1 MNYHIERNGEPLG
14 IYAEEDIPEALFTG
28 DVKLTDLAWCE
39 GMEGW
44 AAVSELV
51 EIEELPPQQVRPQGP
66 RRPPSFVK
74 GAPAAASSSRP
85 TFLPP
90 PPPPSVFAKPKAE
103 ESSGYAI
110 VSLALGISSLCAG
123 LVTGLPAI
131 IFGIVALKK
140 IKASRGRQGGR
151 GLAIGGMAAGL
162 VLGLCGT
169 ALLAALLVPAYE
181 AVQVRA
187 RLMQSATHAR
197 QIVIAMKSYASDNG
211 GLYPDADPRVSPA
224 NSNQAFRELFKRRY
238 LQDESIFATPSGEGD
253 PDNDIGTPPDFAD
266 ALQRRENGWA
276 MSKGMSDAVPG
287 AAPLIFEAPTIAV
300 WPPRWRVTSVS
311 DPGDVERPLGKV
323 VIGHNDGSVASES
336 LQRPRAF
343 EPVPLLPVADGSSL
357 FDLVP
362 SKEMLLPDR

>member
-1 MNYHIERNGEPLG
+1 MNYHVERNGEPLG
-14 IYAEEDIPEALFTG
+14 IYAEEDIPEALFSG
-28 DVKLTDLAWCE
+28 DLQLTDLVWCE

-44 AAVSELV
+44 EPVSELV
-51 EIEELPPQQVRPQGP
+51 EIEELPQHIRPAGP

-74 GAPAAASSSRP
+74 GAPVVFSPLPAFS
-85 TFLPP
+85 PP
-90 PPPPSVFAKPKAE
+90 PPPPSSVFAAPKAE

-110 VSLALGISSLCAG
+110 VSLALGISSVCAG

-140 IKASRGRQGGR
+140 IKSSGGRQGGR

-162 VLGLCGT
+162 VLGLVGT
-169 ALLAALLVPAYE
+169 ALLVALLVPAYE

-187 RLMQSATHAR
+187 RLLQSATHAR
-197 QIVIAMKSYASDNG
+197 QIMMAMKSYASDNG
-211 GLYPDADPRVSPA
+211 GLYPDADPRVNPA

-253 PDNDIGTPPDFAD
+253 PDHDIGTPPDFAE
-266 ALQRRENGWA
+266 ALQRGENGWA
-276 MSKGMSDAVPG
+276 MSKGMSA
-287 AAPLIFEAPTIAV
+287 AAPGGAPLVFEAPTIAV
-300 WPPRWRVTSVS
+300 WPPRWRVVSVS

-323 VIGHNDGSVASES
+323 VIGRNDGSVASET

-343 EPVPLLPVADGSSL
+343 EPVLLLPMADGSSA

-362 SKEMLLPDR
+362 SKEMLMPER

>member
-1 MNYHIERNGEPLG
+1 MNYHVERNGEPLG
-14 IYAEEDIPEALFTG
+14 IYAEEDIPEALFSG
-28 DVKLTDLAWCE
+28 DLQLTDLVWCE

-44 AAVSELV
+44 EPVSELV
-51 EIEELPPQQVRPQGP
+51 EIEELPQHIRPAGP

-74 GAPAAASSSRP
+74 GAPVAFA
-85 TFLPP
+85 P
-90 PPPPSVFAKPKAE
+90 PPPPSSVFAAPKAE

-110 VSLALGISSLCAG
+110 VSLALGISSVCAG

-140 IKASRGRQGGR
+140 IKSSGGRQGGR

-162 VLGLCGT
+162 VLGLVGT
-169 ALLAALLVPAYE
+169 ALLASLLVPAYE

-187 RLMQSATHAR
+187 RLLQSATHAR
-197 QIVIAMKSYASDNG
+197 QIMMAMKSYASDNG
-211 GLYPDADPRVSPA
+211 GLYPDADPRVNPA

-253 PDNDIGTPPDFAD
+253 PDHDIGTPPDFAE
-266 ALQRRENGWA
+266 ALQRGENGWA
-276 MSKGMSDAVPG
+276 MSKGMSAAAPG
-287 AAPLIFEAPTIAV
+287 GAPLIFEAPTIAV
-300 WPPRWRVTSVS
+300 WPPRWRVVSVS

-323 VIGHNDGSVASES
+323 VIGRNDGSVASET

-343 EPVPLLPVADGSSL
+343 EPVLLLPMADGSSA

-362 SKEMLLPDR
+362 SKEMLMPER

>member
-14 IYAEEDIPEALFTG
+14 IYAEEDIPEALFSG
-28 DVKLTDLAWCE
+28 DLKLSDLVWCE

-44 AAVSELV
+44 EPVSELV
-51 EIEELPPQQVRPQGP
+51 EIEELPQHVRPSGP

-74 GAPAAASSSRP
+74 GAPVAFSP
-85 TFLPP
+85 LPKSAP
-90 PPPPSVFAKPKAE
+90 LPPPPSVFAAPKS

-131 IFGIVALKK
+131 IFGIIALKK
-140 IKASRGRQGGR
+140 IKGSGGRQGGR
-151 GLAIGGMAAGL
+151 GLAFGGMAAGL
-162 VLGLCGT
+162 VLGLFGT
-169 ALLAALLVPAYE
+169 ALLASLLVPAYE

-187 RLMQSATHAR
+187 RLLQSASHAR
-197 QIVIAMKSYASDNG
+197 QIMMAMKSYASDNG
-211 GLYPDADPRVSPA
+211 GLYPDADPRVNPA

-238 LQDESIFATPSGEGD
+238 LEDERVFATPSGEGH
-253 PDNDIGTPPDFAD
+253 PDNDIGAVPDFSE
-266 ALQRRENGWA
+266 ALERGENGWA
-276 MSKGMSDAVPG
+276 MSKGMSAAAPG
-287 AAPLIFEAPTIAV
+287 GAPLIFEAPALAV
-300 WPPRWRVTSVS
+300 WPPRWRVVSVS
-311 DPGDVERPLGKV
+311 DPGDNERPLGKV
-323 VIGHNDGSVASES
+323 VVGRNDGSVASES

-343 EPVPLLPVADGSSL
+343 EPVSLLPSADGSSL